1 MAECPNLRPLPPPVS
16 LHARAADNLAFIRS
30 TMANSAEFTGISGAG
45 MIGMGIVALVGAWLS
60 TCGTLPGA
68 GGIDN
73 PYTMAD
79 QWWLTCWSGVAILGC
94 GVGVGGLIYKSRKYN
109 LPLLVGAGR
118 KFLLNFSPAII
129 AGTILSQVFYAQ
141 NLLEYVPA
149 LWLLLYG
156 VAVISGGAFSILPIP
171 IMGVCFMVAGLVAFF
186 LPDVVLNTPGTVRPT
201 DLLLAASFGGLHIGF
216 GVLLVRKHGG

>member
-1 MAECPNLRPLPPPVS
+1 MPKSNNIHPLPKPEPVS
-16 LHARAADNLAFIRS
+16 LHDRAADNLAFIRS
-30 TMANSAEFTGISGAG
+30 AMANSAEFTGISGAG
-45 MIGMGIVALVGAWLS
+45 MIGMGVVALIGAWLS
-60 TCGTLPGA
+60 TRA
-68 GGIDN
+68 
-73 PYTMAD
+73 AD
-79 QWWLTCWSGVAILGC
+79 RDWWLTCWSGVAILGC
-94 GVGVGGLIYKSRKYN
+94 GVGVGGLVYKSRKYN

-129 AGTILSQVFYAQ
+129 AGSILSQVFYAQ
-141 NLLEYVPA
+141 HLLEYVPA

-171 IMGVCFMVAGLVAFF
+171 IMGVCFMVAGLIAFF

-216 GVLLVRKHGG
+216 GALLVRKHGG